1 MDNQQTLL
9 ADLVCTRISHD
20 MVGNIGAI
28 AAALELSED
37 GDQCVLDKDAQNILT
52 AASET
57 LKVRQKFF
65 RVAFGTDTTKITAA
79 ELKQLGDDYLNTLGN
94 RAAKLDFEC
103 NNISADLAKIIC
115 LCLMI
120 GAEVCIKGGH
130 INIHIGRGKLAVST
144 QSDYKL
150 AASKIESYQAILAGK
165 TDIENASQFVQ
176 LIYLRELLSRDVPI
190 SLKAAEN
197 QMDLI
202 IG

>member
-28 AAALELSED
+28 AAALELSEV

-130 INIHIGRGKLAVST
+130 INIQIGRGKLTVST

-176 LIYLRELLSRDVPI
+176 LIYLRELLGRDVPI